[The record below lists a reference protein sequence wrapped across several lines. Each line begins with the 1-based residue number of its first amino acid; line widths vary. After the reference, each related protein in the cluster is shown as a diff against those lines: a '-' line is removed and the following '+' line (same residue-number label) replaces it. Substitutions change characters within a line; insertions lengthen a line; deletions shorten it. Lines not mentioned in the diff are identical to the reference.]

1 MSAST
6 RHGFTLIEMIVV
18 LIVIAVTAG
27 LVAPAM
33 LRMTGTPA
41 DASDAAPISALLRG
55 ARRQAL
61 ESGSVVTLILDPKD
75 ARYRAD
81 TSGPRGAGLLSEGE
95 LTLDPGITLESDSLR
110 VRFTFRPDG
119 SVFGDTL
126 TVHGRW
132 TSSRISVDRWT
143 GAIHVDAR

>member
-1 MSAST
+1 MSASR

-27 LVAPAM
+27 LIAPAM
-33 LRMTGTPA
+33 LRMAGTPA
-41 DASDAAPISALLRG
+41 DASDAAPLSALLRA

-61 ESGSVVTLILDPKD
+61 EGGSVVTLILDPRD

-95 LTLDPGITLESDSLR
+95 LTLDPGVTLESDSIR

-119 SVFGDTL
+119 SVFGDSL
-126 TVHGRW
+126 TVRGRW

-143 GAIHVDAR
+143 GAINVDAR

>member
-1 MSAST
+1 MSAVV
-6 RHGFTLIEMIVV
+6 RRGFTLMEMIVV

-27 LVAPAM
+27 MIAPAM
-33 LRMTGTPA
+33 MRMSGVST
-41 DASDAAPISALLRG
+41 DDSESAPLSALLRS
-55 ARRQAL
+55 ARREAL
-61 ESGSVVTLILDPKD
+61 EGGAVVTLIIDPKE

-81 TSGPRGAGLLSEGE
+81 TSGPRGAGLLGEGALALE
-95 LTLDPGITLESDSLR
+95 SGVSLESDSLR

-126 TVHGRW
+126 TVRGRW
-132 TSSRISVDRWT
+132 TSSRVSVDRWT

>member
-1 MSAST
+1 MT
-6 RHGFTLIEMIVV
+6 VRPRGFTLIEMIVV
-18 LIVIAVTAG
+18 LLVIAVTAG
-27 LVAPAM
+27 LTAPAM
-33 LRMTGTPA
+33 MRMAGVTTDDGET
-41 DASDAAPISALLRG
+41 APLAALLRS

-61 ESGSVVTLILDPKD
+61 EGGTVVALIVDPKD

-81 TSGPRGAGLLSEGE
+81 TTGPRGSGLLSEGE
-95 LTLDPGITLESDSLR
+95 LTLDPGVTLESDSLR

-132 TSSRISVDRWT
+132 ASSRISIDRWT
-143 GAIHVDAR
+143 GSIHVDAR

>member
-1 MSAST
+1 MSVG
-6 RHGFTLIEMIVV
+6 RRGGFTLIEMIVV
-18 LIVIAVTAG
+18 VIVIAVTAG
-27 LVAPAM
+27 LTAPAM
-33 LRMTGTPA
+33 MRMAGVEADVRGT
-41 DASDAAPISALLRG
+41 APLAALLRS
-55 ARRQAL
+55 ARRQAV
-61 ESGSVVTLILDPKD
+61 ESGSVVRVIIDPKD

-81 TSGPRGAGLLSEGE
+81 TTGPRGAGLLSEGE
-95 LTLDPGITLESDSLR
+95 LTLDPGVTLESDSIR

-132 TSSRISVDRWT
+132 TSSRVSVDRWT

>member
-1 MSAST
+1 MIRTSRA
-6 RHGFTLIEMIVV
+6 GFTLIEMIVV
-18 LIVIAVTAG
+18 LIVISITAG
-27 LVAPAM
+27 LIAPAIM
-33 LRMTGTPA
+33 RMSGVRTDDPET
-41 DASDAAPISALLRG
+41 APVAALLRA

-61 ESGSVVTLILDPKD
+61 EGGTVVTVVLDPED

-81 TSGPRGAGLLSEGE
+81 TTGPRGAGLLSEGE
-95 LTLDPGITLESDSLR
+95 LDLEPGVTLESDSIR

-126 TVHGRW
+126 TIRGRW
-132 TSSRISVDRWT
+132 ASSRLAIDRWT